1 MEAIIVGTILLSL
14 LHAIIPTHWLP
25 VLTVGQTL
33 RWDLAQ
39 VTRMTF
45 VAALAHVISTIS
57 IGIILS
63 MLGWH
68 FSEQYKG
75 FIPYVAPVI
84 LIVMGILIIGIDFH
98 RLHFRHKPEEAILK
112 TKNGMILGLVAVM
125 FFSPCLEIE
134 GYFLVA
140 GGQGWRMIALLSAL
154 YGVIT
159 VTCMV
164 IWVRLMF
171 RGFLRMNWE
180 KLEFN
185 SGIITGMI
193 LVATGMIIFVI

>member
-1 MEAIIVGTILLSL
+1 MEVIIVGTILLSL

-25 VLTVGQTL
+25 ILTVGQSL
-33 RWDLAQ
+33 RWNITQ
-39 VTRMTF
+39 VSRMTF
-45 VAALAHVISTIS
+45 VAASAHVISTIS
-57 IGIILS
+57 LGIILS
-63 MLGWH
+63 KIGWH
-68 FSEQYKG
+68 FSEQYKW
-75 FIPYVAPVI
+75 FTPYIAPVI

-98 RLHFRHKPEEAILK
+98 RLHFRHNPEKAALK
-112 TKNGMILGLVAVM
+112 TKSGMILGLVTVM

-140 GGQGWRMIALLSAL
+140 GGQGWRMIVILSAL

-159 VTCMV
+159 VICMV

-171 RGFLRMNWE
+171 RGLLRMNWE

-193 LVATGMIIFVI
+193 LVATGMIILII